1 MIAQDLITRLQT
13 IVHEHGLGLKDV
25 VIDIN
30 GLRMQLAD
38 IDDIK
43 ILEDGRISLV
53 MGDWKNEDSW

>member
-13 IVHEHGLGLKDV
+13 IIHEHGLGLKDV
-25 VIDIN
+25 VVDIN
-30 GLRMQLAD
+30 GLQTQLAD

-53 MGDWKNEDSW
+53 MGDWKNEDPW

>member
-25 VIDIN
+25 VVDIN
-30 GLRMQLAD
+30 GLRMQLAE

-43 ILEDGRISLV
+43 ILEDGKISPCYGRL
-53 MGDWKNEDSW
+53 EE

>member
-13 IVHEHGLGLKDV
+13 IIHEHGLGLKDV
-25 VIDIN
+25 VVDIN
-30 GLRMQLAD
+30 GLQTQLAD

-43 ILEDGRISLV
+43 VLEDGRISFV

>member
-13 IVHEHGLGLKDV
+13 IIHEHGLGLKDIV
-25 VIDIN
+25 VDIN
-30 GLRMQLAD
+30 GLQTQLAD

-53 MGDWKNEDSW
+53 MGDWKNEDPW